1 MNTKWQQIN
10 AIGFVCLLSCLPAT
24 SVLANP
30 GDGSGPGQRGQVRQ
44 EVRMQQREQAR
55 EARQQARGERGEAMR
70 GEGHRR
76 AGRLTPEERRDL
88 RRQINEAG
96 QDVYQNQPKN

>member
-1 MNTKWQQIN
+1 MNTKWQRIN
-10 AIGFVCLLSCLPAT
+10 AIGFVCLMSCLPAT

-30 GDGSGPGQRGQVRQ
+30 GDGSGPGQRGQGRQ
-44 EVRMQQREQAR
+44 EARMQAR
-55 EARQQARGERGEAMR
+55 DARQQARGERGDAMR
-70 GEGHRR
+70 AEGQRR
-76 AGRLTPEERRDL
+76 TGRLTPEERRDL